1 MDESWYLAVIESLNA
16 RSRKAAVRRGHLA
29 TEQAAMSVLYL
40 LSIERRKNWT
50 NPTGQINGWKSIL
63 NALTMHYSHRLVAA
77 HQ

>member
-1 MDESWYLAVIESLNA
+1 
-16 RSRKAAVRRGHLA
+16 
-29 TEQAAMSVLYL
+29 MSVLYP